1 MDIYENT
8 DAEIKTYRYI
18 HINVDTD
25 LFFFSF
31 KTSTDNVL
39 HVWKEG
45 H

>member
-8 DAEIKTYRYI
+8 DTEIKIYRYI

-25 LFFFSF
+25 LFFSF